1 MADGE
6 TLSDVNT
13 VSGGL
18 RGWLGI
24 YLRGICMG
32 AADAVPGVS
41 GGTIALI
48 TGIYERLIDAVTA
61 IDADNMFRV
70 LRGVTGDTGDAFAS
84 LREMDTAF
92 LVTLGFGIMTAIV
105 TITSLV
111 EVAVETVPAPTFGFF
126 FGLIAASALVLI
138 TEVSVDTHGRMA
150 ASIVGFALAFVV
162 SGEAQSALGH
172 SPAVTFVAGAIAISA
187 MILPG
192 ISGSLLLLI
201 LGQYFYMTDTLSTF
215 RDGVFGLLGGGSIDA
230 LAGPFV
236 TIVTF
241 CSGALVG
248 LFTVAH
254 AVDWA
259 LEHYREATF
268 AFLIALIFGA
278 LRAPVSQLSTNLA
291 EHGGSWTTEVL
302 AVFAAAA
309 LVGGALVVA
318 VDRYAGIDLD

>member
-13 VSGGL
+13 VSGGI

-24 YLRGICMG
+24 YLRGVCMG

-48 TGIYERLIDAVTA
+48 TGIYGRLIDAVTA
-61 IDADNMFRV
+61 IDADNVLRV
-70 LRGVTGDTGDAFAS
+70 LRGVTGDTGDAFGA
-84 LREMDTAF
+84 LQEMDTAF

-111 EVAVETVPAPTFGFF
+111 EVAVETVPASTFGFF

-138 TEVSVDTHGRMA
+138 TEVSVDTPGRIA
-150 ASIVGFALAFVV
+150 ASVVGFALAFVV
-162 SGEAQSALGH
+162 SGEAQSAIGH
-172 SPAVTFVAGAIAISA
+172 SPVVTFVAGAIAISA

-201 LGQYFYMTDTLSTF
+201 LGQYFFMTDALSTF
-215 RDGVFGLLGGGSIDA
+215 RDGVVGLLGGGSLDA

-268 AFLIALIFGA
+268 AFLIALILGA
-278 LRAPVSQLSTNLA
+278 LRAPVTQLSTSLA

-302 AVFAAAA
+302 GVFVAAA
-309 LVGGALVVA
+309 LVGGVLVVA
-318 VDRYAGIDLD
+318 IDRIAGIDLD